1 MAEQNHKYWLKHLYL
16 KSSANSLQLQ
26 IGRISLEFT
35 LHQTTKNIKIISCTI
50 REKSNLL
57 CEVHPK

>member
-1 MAEQNHKYWLKHLYL
+1 MAKTSIFEIFK
-16 KSSANSLQLQ
+16 ANSLQLQ